1 MKRLTLYIDKWYIIG
16 AVCTDGIPRLISPSN
31 KEDRFWLYFYED
43 IINDEVVYGKD
54 NQSHYRNKEPH
65 YYGDVFSLI
74 TDDSNTFMRYGRKQE
89 FYQIFKAS
97 GILQE
102 IIDAIGIS
110 EKEKVETYLSFS
122 RDVTDGARLIFM
134 RDVLPGEVFQIK
146 ESVARIGHLALE
158 HSIRNGKLL
167 SDGFYLVLNACNENL
182 NYSIYNHKDSLFLRK
197 NEETLKGMGSDLR
210 SRALLENIVNNINKT
225 QHFLRSEEEYEAEY
239 LRLSQYVDDW
249 LVRLENAK
257 PGRPVTITNV
267 SFASLPNTYSTTVL
281 KNTIDER
288 TRSIVDDIIREITTF
303 VKTTG
308 LTNDQINGVVFLGNT
323 FTNEQFVNNIKRYYS
338 LENENYIFYRDK
350 DLPNIIGVYS
360 VIDCSQFKGDTETLV
375 TNGETEIERIRI
387 AKEEEERQRE
397 AERIIRIKDDENKK
411 AREAVLR
418 YDEAM
423 DNVFE
428 YEKKQ
433 DYAQMKDW
441 AEIALKHKPEDEE
454 AKQKLAES
462 TRLLSDKKVRDEQ
475 YKNIIQRAIESLNEK
490 KWQDALSQSEAA
502 LTIYSH
508 SAEAKRIHREA
519 RKQLDNVAQI
529 DKYLARAD
537 LFIAQQL
544 YSEAIEELNKV
555 LSFDAQ
561 NKDVEERIKQIEQKK
576 HQQKKDIES
585 LIEKMEYSLNGDDYD
600 KAIEYCV
607 GLQDTDITNQ
617 RKWSERLQS
626 IKLQKE
632 TFLIQSAQF
641 TEYKKKIED
650 SDFKE
655 DWASVVKYCTEAL
668 RLRAD
673 ESIKLKMERAKEYLE
688 KERNK
693 EKYKQSINEVKALMT
708 DKKWGEAKDIL
719 KELQQNYPGHKDE
732 IRQLFRRV
740 FDAET
745 NTTLRP
751 IKVESEK
758 SRTRNQSYKENN
770 KQVDEDFFGK
780 TTTAKTNVANVQ
792 KRKAVNDDFFNIDKH
807 GETQKDDKKVIKKND
822 FDF

>member
-1 MKRLTLYIDKWYIIG
+1 M
-16 AVCTDGIPRLISPSN
+16 
-31 KEDRFWLYFYED
+31 
-43 IINDEVVYGKD
+43 
-54 NQSHYRNKEPH
+54 
-65 YYGDVFSLI
+65 
-74 TDDSNTFMRYGRKQE
+74 
-89 FYQIFKAS
+89 
-97 GILQE
+97 
-102 IIDAIGIS
+102 
-110 EKEKVETYLSFS
+110 
-122 RDVTDGARLIFM
+122 
-134 RDVLPGEVFQIK
+134 
-146 ESVARIGHLALE
+146 
-158 HSIRNGKLL
+158 
-167 SDGFYLVLNACNENL
+167 
-182 NYSIYNHKDSLFLRK
+182 
-197 NEETLKGMGSDLR
+197 
-210 SRALLENIVNNINKT
+210 
-225 QHFLRSEEEYEAEY
+225 
-239 LRLSQYVDDW
+239 
-249 LVRLENAK
+249 
-257 PGRPVTITNV
+257 
-267 SFASLPNTYSTTVL
+267 
-281 KNTIDER
+281 
-288 TRSIVDDIIREITTF
+288 
-303 VKTTG
+303 
-308 LTNDQINGVVFLGNT
+308 
-323 FTNEQFVNNIKRYYS
+323 
-338 LENENYIFYRDK
+338 
-350 DLPNIIGVYS
+350 
-360 VIDCSQFKGDTETLV
+360 
-375 TNGETEIERIRI
+375 
-387 AKEEEERQRE
+387 
-397 AERIIRIKDDENKK
+397 
-411 AREAVLR
+411 
-418 YDEAM
+418 
-423 DNVFE
+423 
-428 YEKKQ
+428 
-433 DYAQMKDW
+433 
-441 AEIALKHKPEDEE
+441 
-454 AKQKLAES
+454 
-462 TRLLSDKKVRDEQ
+462 
-475 YKNIIQRAIESLNEK
+475 
-490 KWQDALSQSEAA
+490 
-502 LTIYSH
+502 
-508 SAEAKRIHREA
+508 
-519 RKQLDNVAQI
+519 
-529 DKYLARAD
+529 
-537 LFIAQQL
+537 FIAQQL

-555 LSFDAQ
+555 LSFDSQ

-807 GETQKDDKKVIKKND
+807 GETQKDDKIVIKKND

>member
-257 PGRPVTITNV
+257 PGRPVTITKV

-555 LSFDAQ
+555 LSFDSQ

-758 SRTRNQSYKENN
+758 SRIRNQSYKENN

-807 GETQKDDKKVIKKND
+807 GETQKDDKIVIKKND

>member
-1 MKRLTLYIDKWYIIG
+1 
-16 AVCTDGIPRLISPSN
+16 
-31 KEDRFWLYFYED
+31 
-43 IINDEVVYGKD
+43 
-54 NQSHYRNKEPH
+54 
-65 YYGDVFSLI
+65 
-74 TDDSNTFMRYGRKQE
+74 
-89 FYQIFKAS
+89 
-97 GILQE
+97 
-102 IIDAIGIS
+102 
-110 EKEKVETYLSFS
+110 
-122 RDVTDGARLIFM
+122 
-134 RDVLPGEVFQIK
+134 
-146 ESVARIGHLALE
+146 
-158 HSIRNGKLL
+158 
-167 SDGFYLVLNACNENL
+167 
-182 NYSIYNHKDSLFLRK
+182 
-197 NEETLKGMGSDLR
+197 
-210 SRALLENIVNNINKT
+210 
-225 QHFLRSEEEYEAEY
+225 
-239 LRLSQYVDDW
+239 
-249 LVRLENAK
+249 
-257 PGRPVTITNV
+257 
-267 SFASLPNTYSTTVL
+267 
-281 KNTIDER
+281 
-288 TRSIVDDIIREITTF
+288 
-303 VKTTG
+303 
-308 LTNDQINGVVFLGNT
+308 
-323 FTNEQFVNNIKRYYS
+323 
-338 LENENYIFYRDK
+338 
-350 DLPNIIGVYS
+350 
-360 VIDCSQFKGDTETLV
+360 
-375 TNGETEIERIRI
+375 
-387 AKEEEERQRE
+387 
-397 AERIIRIKDDENKK
+397 
-411 AREAVLR
+411 
-418 YDEAM
+418 
-423 DNVFE
+423 
-428 YEKKQ
+428 
-433 DYAQMKDW
+433 
-441 AEIALKHKPEDEE
+441 
-454 AKQKLAES
+454 
-462 TRLLSDKKVRDEQ
+462 
-475 YKNIIQRAIESLNEK
+475 
-490 KWQDALSQSEAA
+490 
-502 LTIYSH
+502 
-508 SAEAKRIHREA
+508 
-519 RKQLDNVAQI
+519 
-529 DKYLARAD
+529 
-537 LFIAQQL
+537 
-544 YSEAIEELNKV
+544 
-555 LSFDAQ
+555 
-561 NKDVEERIKQIEQKK
+561 
-576 HQQKKDIES
+576 
-585 LIEKMEYSLNGDDYD
+585 MEYSLNGDDYD

>member
-1 MKRLTLYIDKWYIIG
+1 MQKRRKKDKG
-16 AVCTDGIPRLISPSN
+16 
-31 KEDRFWLYFYED
+31 
-43 IINDEVVYGKD
+43 
-54 NQSHYRNKEPH
+54 
-65 YYGDVFSLI
+65 
-74 TDDSNTFMRYGRKQE
+74 
-89 FYQIFKAS
+89 
-97 GILQE
+97 
-102 IIDAIGIS
+102 
-110 EKEKVETYLSFS
+110 
-122 RDVTDGARLIFM
+122 
-134 RDVLPGEVFQIK
+134 
-146 ESVARIGHLALE
+146 
-158 HSIRNGKLL
+158 
-167 SDGFYLVLNACNENL
+167 
-182 NYSIYNHKDSLFLRK
+182 
-197 NEETLKGMGSDLR
+197 
-210 SRALLENIVNNINKT
+210 
-225 QHFLRSEEEYEAEY
+225 
-239 LRLSQYVDDW
+239 
-249 LVRLENAK
+249 
-257 PGRPVTITNV
+257 
-267 SFASLPNTYSTTVL
+267 
-281 KNTIDER
+281 
-288 TRSIVDDIIREITTF
+288 
-303 VKTTG
+303 
-308 LTNDQINGVVFLGNT
+308 
-323 FTNEQFVNNIKRYYS
+323 
-338 LENENYIFYRDK
+338 
-350 DLPNIIGVYS
+350 
-360 VIDCSQFKGDTETLV
+360 
-375 TNGETEIERIRI
+375 
-387 AKEEEERQRE
+387 
-397 AERIIRIKDDENKK
+397 IIRIKDDENKK

-555 LSFDAQ
+555 LSFDSQ

-708 DKKWGEAKDIL
+708 DKRWGEAKDIL

-807 GETQKDDKKVIKKND
+807 GETQKDDKIVIKKND